1 MDRPR
6 NTGDSPLSSEP
17 VPSGHRAR
25 TILDLASK
33 ISSVREEIVSPLKP
47 VRAYSHRTQSLAEVS
62 SLFSSPKNVSNANAS
77 KSVHNQVVYC
87 VLSAPRANVSYL
99 VDVLNS
105 FRREDLGSK
114 SPSISVIYID
124 PSDVATAQ
132 LASAKTAGQKQKQIG
147 RPDVEKLR
155 YAFPDVRFQKIVGRQ
170 NEGCSLWEMEHNRGQ
185 LGNISCQ
192 VRQQSRDVAT
202 AIKQCSAGLSPE
214 SWVVLVEDDTPICP
228 GGARQIATVL
238 ASISNTS
245 TPFRFK
251 TAHFSET
258 FSGTAFPVEAVEFF
272 ATYLLQNLAARPP
285 DHLVDEHW
293 WSDRR
298 DFIYNGNLFLH
309 NGYVS
314 AFPVRNSGAF
324 HEELD
329 KRRFDS
335 RKVTCIE
342 ALPYQVERAIQRPVP
357 RGKKRKPRGVGKQQ
371 PAPMTN
377 ATKRQAAAS

>member
-1 MDRPR
+1 
-6 NTGDSPLSSEP
+6 
-17 VPSGHRAR
+17 
-25 TILDLASK
+25 
-33 ISSVREEIVSPLKP
+33 
-47 VRAYSHRTQSLAEVS
+47 
-62 SLFSSPKNVSNANAS
+62 
-77 KSVHNQVVYC
+77 
-87 VLSAPRANVSYL
+87 
-99 VDVLNS
+99 
-105 FRREDLGSK
+105 
-114 SPSISVIYID
+114 
-124 PSDVATAQ
+124 
-132 LASAKTAGQKQKQIG
+132 
-147 RPDVEKLR
+147 
-155 YAFPDVRFQKIVGRQ
+155 
-170 NEGCSLWEMEHNRGQ
+170 MEHNRGQ

-335 RKVTCIE
+335 RKVHIRDLRRRVCFRLSANIEYLSGLVASLCTEHFPCGQLPPQVTCIE

>member
-1 MDRPR
+1 
-6 NTGDSPLSSEP
+6 
-17 VPSGHRAR
+17 
-25 TILDLASK
+25 
-33 ISSVREEIVSPLKP
+33 
-47 VRAYSHRTQSLAEVS
+47 
-62 SLFSSPKNVSNANAS
+62 
-77 KSVHNQVVYC
+77 
-87 VLSAPRANVSYL
+87 
-99 VDVLNS
+99 
-105 FRREDLGSK
+105 
-114 SPSISVIYID
+114 
-124 PSDVATAQ
+124 
-132 LASAKTAGQKQKQIG
+132 
-147 RPDVEKLR
+147 
-155 YAFPDVRFQKIVGRQ
+155 
-170 NEGCSLWEMEHNRGQ
+170 MEHNRGQ

-258 FSGTAFPVEAVEFF
+258 FRWDDACCTILRHLAMSWMNPIIQRRLWRVLSAKFLLVSSPDVNANAGRSGTAFPVEAVEFF

>member
-1 MDRPR
+1 MFLII
-6 NTGDSPLSSEP
+6 LSS
-17 VPSGHRAR
+17 
-25 TILDLASK
+25 
-33 ISSVREEIVSPLKP
+33 
-47 VRAYSHRTQSLAEVS
+47 Q
-62 SLFSSPKNVSNANAS
+62 
-77 KSVHNQVVYC
+77 
-87 VLSAPRANVSYL
+87 
-99 VDVLNS
+99 
-105 FRREDLGSK
+105 
-114 SPSISVIYID
+114 
-124 PSDVATAQ
+124 
-132 LASAKTAGQKQKQIG
+132 
-147 RPDVEKLR
+147 
-155 YAFPDVRFQKIVGRQ
+155 
-170 NEGCSLWEMEHNRGQ
+170 
-185 LGNISCQ
+185 
-192 VRQQSRDVAT
+192 
-202 AIKQCSAGLSPE
+202 QCSAGLSPE